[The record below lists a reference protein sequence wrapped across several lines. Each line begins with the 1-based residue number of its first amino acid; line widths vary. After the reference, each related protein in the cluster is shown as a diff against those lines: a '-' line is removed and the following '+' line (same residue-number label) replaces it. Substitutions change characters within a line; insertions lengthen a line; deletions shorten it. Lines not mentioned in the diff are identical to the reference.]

1 MKLTIALNVA
11 IGVHKLVA
19 VIFAVIFEIIIQ
31 RAVGDELCYLMKNTL
46 IITVF
51 YNTPGLNKFV

>member
-1 MKLTIALNVA
+1 MKLTIALNVV
-11 IGVHKLVA
+11 IVFHKLVA
-19 VIFAVIFEIIIQ
+19 VIFTVIFEIIIQ

-51 YNTPGLNKFV
+51 YNRSRK

>member
-1 MKLTIALNVA
+1 MLRLD
-11 IGVHKLVA
+11 
-19 VIFAVIFEIIIQ
+19 VIFEIIIQ